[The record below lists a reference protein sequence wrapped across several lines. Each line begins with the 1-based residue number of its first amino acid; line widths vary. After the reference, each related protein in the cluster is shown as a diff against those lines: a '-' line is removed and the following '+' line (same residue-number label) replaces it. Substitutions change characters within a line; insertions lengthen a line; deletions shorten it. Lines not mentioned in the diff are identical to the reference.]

1 MKPNELE
8 KIINEAFENKQSVSE
23 SSDKKI
29 LDAIKEAIE
38 LTDKGNLRVAEKKNG
53 KWSVNQWVKKETG
66 NRVSLYSV
74 ECREN
79 EKNSAIFIR
88 PEASSSQK

>member
-29 LDAIKEAIE
+29 LDAIKKTID

-53 KWSVNQWVKKETG
+53 KWFVNQWVKKQF
-66 NRVSLYSV
+66 Y
-74 ECREN
+74 
-79 EKNSAIFIR
+79 
-88 PEASSSQK
+88 